1 MVLKH
6 MREILQ
12 NLLHQFDELYKMDNS
27 LERDK
32 PPTLK
37 QEEIDNMNNPISI
50 KSIAFLDEF
59 SI

>member
-1 MVLKH
+1 
-6 MREILQ
+6 
-12 NLLHQFDELYKMDNS
+12 MDNS